1 MKTKEILKEWRSF
14 LLEGA
19 SKIFKEDDVGKKV
32 IIKDCCGTC
41 HDKFKN
47 VPKTGQLEGTLEATN
62 LRDRDGVNFVL
73 ISVDNKKGKQFPEC
87 CVEPKK

>member
-14 LLEGA
+14 LLEGN
-19 SKIFKEDDVGKKV
+19 SKKFTEDNEGEKV

-41 HDKFKN
+41 HKKFDN
-47 VPKTGQLEGTLEATN
+47 VPKTGQLEGTLEVTD
-62 LRDRDGVNFVL
+62 LPDRDGVNFVL